1 MDFLESQ
8 GKLLKNVNTS
18 VKKCVIF
25 YESQEFFYF
34 VFAHTGKKQEIDET
48 LENF

>member
-8 GKLLKNVNTS
+8 GKLLKNVDTS

-25 YESQEFFYF
+25 TKVRNFFVWFLHTQE
-34 VFAHTGKKQEIDET
+34 KKEIDET